1 MILRAA
7 KLNLDIKTKFPFSAC
22 KGSDQQS
29 VNNSFSLLMFCFMM
43 KFNFFVL
50 AIMSIAVRNTSASHT
65 CKHSQSVKALD
76 AMDMLQTWWLCS
88 HSFPAL
94 PSLFV
99 FQAES

>member
-1 MILRAA
+1 MIPRAA
-7 KLNLDIKTKFPFSAC
+7 KLNLDIKTEFPFSAC
-22 KGSDQQS
+22 KVSDQQS
-29 VNNSFSLLMFCFMM
+29 VNNSFSLLTFCFMM

-50 AIMSIAVRNTSASHT
+50 AIMSIPVRNTSASHT
-65 CKHSQSVKALD
+65 CKHSQSVKALN

-88 HSFPAL
+88 HSFQAL